1 MFLKKIGNC
10 PQLNF
15 GVLFWNTL
23 STHFITL
30 CSLVIVLIVIVT
42 IVPFLNDLHPS
53 WCSVK
58 MAHCGGFVRKPR
70 KRLEST
76 QCSCT
81 TASTACCGDSVSL
94 LLYQGACCL
103 GLLVLKFKCTARPPY
118 YLPLRHIAVNDHDI
132 LIIRETG
139 RPVQYSLWTAYLKVS
154 LIDLQILHARSIWCF
169 NFVNYMLLCSNE
181 SENSSYATLC
191 KNINMI
197 RSSPIPPFWNN
208 FLMESFLWW

>member
-15 GVLFWNTL
+15 GVLFCNTL

-30 CSLVIVLIVIVT
+30 RSQSKLIVIVT
-42 IVPFLNDLHPS
+42 IVPFLNNLDLS

-81 TASTACCGDSVSL
+81 ACCGDGVLL

-139 RPVQYSLWTAYLKVS
+139 RPVQYSLLTACLRVS
-154 LIDLQILHARSIWCF
+154 LIDLQIHARSI
-169 NFVNYMLLCSNE
+169 
-181 SENSSYATLC
+181 
-191 KNINMI
+191 
-197 RSSPIPPFWNN
+197 
-208 FLMESFLWW
+208 